1 MFNGKSKIAIIYMVI
16 EKWLQPVLEQWG
28 KGISCL
34 VSGGVE
40 TKMFDLINRIVKV
53 ILSV

>member
-1 MFNGKSKIAIIYMVI
+1 MLNGKSKIVIIYMVI
-16 EKWLQPVLEQWG
+16 ETRLQPVLEQWD
-28 KGISCL
+28 KGISCF

-40 TKMFDLINRIVKV
+40 TKMFGLINRIVKV